1 MQYKKII
8 LLLTLFNFFIII
20 LLAAVSFRFIVE
32 QIDRSSRIDENKVAE
47 YNVILKVN
55 LIKQLVKKINP

>member
-8 LLLTLFNFFIII
+8 LLLTLFNFLIII
-20 LLAAVSFRFIVE
+20 LLAAVSFRFVAE
-32 QIDRSSRIDENKVAE
+32 QIDRSKRIDESEVAE
-47 YNVILKVN
+47 YNVILEVN